1 MTNTSHVAQKGSFM
15 SCSGLMLFAAAVS
28 AAAAAAAAVPR
39 HNAKSGK
46 CAACEQP
53 TKGIFNIATDIIKKM
68 KKAKEKEGGA

>member
-15 SCSGLMLFAAAVS
+15 SCSELMLFAAAVS
-28 AAAAAAAAVPR
+28 AAAAAVPR

-68 KKAKEKEGGA
+68 KKAKEKERGA